1 MEQER
6 ERETKLTE
14 GEDFRGEATSNREKP
29 KEEKEF
35 KQYWSFPKIQLV
47 IKANAKN

>member
-1 MEQER
+1 MGLVREDMEMVGARER

-29 KEEKEF
+29 KEEKE
-35 KQYWSFPKIQLV
+35 
-47 IKANAKN
+47 

>member
-1 MEQER
+1 MDGLVREDMEMVGAR

-29 KEEKEF
+29 KEEKE
-35 KQYWSFPKIQLV
+35 
-47 IKANAKN
+47 